1 MLKGDYYPDFTAEM
15 MHKDITLGLDLG
27 KKYGVTQHM
36 NEFIAGKYEEAMDK
50 YVTRVYIVFRKWV
63 IRWEMIM
70 NPITVSKD
78 LDAVTVYL
86 FSYKRYGV
94 RTLSRR

>member
-15 MHKDITLGLDLG
+15 MHKDISLGLDLG

-50 YVTRVYIVFRKWV
+50 YVIYMLFREWV
-63 IRWEMIM
+63 IGWDMIKM
-70 NPITVSKD
+70 TPG
-78 LDAVTVYL
+78 
-86 FSYKRYGV
+86 YG
-94 RTLSRR
+94 